1 MPTGDS
7 TFDQVRKP
15 ALAFEPGAGV
25 SDFFAG
31 TKDEFL
37 RSAFGRPVA
46 IERVKQ
52 LAGRVFHGPPGVG
65 LRGVTQEMAER
76 MSQTL
81 TDGLVQGKNPREIA
95 RDLAKAIDVGK
106 KRAEMIA
113 RTEVIRAHAEGQ
125 LDVMERL
132 GVEEVGV
139 MVEWSTAG
147 DDRVCPMCQPLE
159 GIVMKIREARG
170 TLPRHPLCRC
180 SYIPANVGEPKGE
193 KREVDFTDPD
203 TGEVK
208 RQEVGQTR
216 TAKQLREARDE
227 SIRGEFR
234 GRKDPGTLADMRKK
248 SRWTGADR
256 RFAKVRPQS
265 VLDKPPKKLKPPKP
279 KPSRAK
285 ITVSPEDEKFLSD
298 AFGGRKV
305 TKEEVAELAGALD
318 DAEVIISVERNPQS
332 LGIDADVIINVSVDG
347 PGYGGDTLITLK
359 GKKGDVSLTDLF
371 VDKSKRGKGIGTEF
385 ASRQVEQA
393 RKLGFDVQ
401 LFAEGSFQG
410 ELNGYYTWP
419 RLGFD
424 GPLPK
429 GWLKNAGKRG
439 LKEVPEFAKEA
450 KNVSDLMRTPEG
462 REFWK
467 RWGSPLRLK
476 MDTKPGSQGLRV
488 LQEYAKKKGI

>member
-1 MPTGDS
+1 
-7 TFDQVRKP
+7 
-15 ALAFEPGAGV
+15 LAFEPGAGV
-25 SDFFAG
+25 SDFYAG
-31 TKDEFL
+31 TKEEFL

-76 MSQTL
+76 MSQVL
-81 TDGLVQGKNPREIA
+81 TDGFVEGKNPRAIA

-159 GIVMKIREARG
+159 GMVMKIREARG

-203 TGEVK
+203 TGEVR

-216 TAKQLREARDE
+216 TAKQLREARDQ
-227 SIRGEFR
+227 SIRGEFQ

-256 RFAKVRPQS
+256 RFAKVRPTSPLYQK
-265 VLDKPPKKLKPPKP
+265 VPKVPKKATLATETVEAHQEAIDALRARMAFIKEQWAANPGKNLGPGFGIEDVARIQREIALREKAVEALGGKPPTAVAPKP

-305 TKEEVAELAGALD
+305 TKEEVAEL
-318 DAEVIISVERNPQS
+318 VV
-332 LGIDADVIINVSVDG
+332 
-347 PGYGGDTLITLK
+347 
-359 GKKGDVSLTDLF
+359 LTVL
-371 VDKSKRGKGIGTEF
+371 GTE
-385 ASRQVEQA
+385 EI
-393 RKLGFDVQ
+393 
-401 LFAEGSFQG
+401 
-410 ELNGYYTWP
+410 
-419 RLGFD
+419 RL
-424 GPLPK
+424 LH
-429 GWLKNAGKRG
+429 
-439 LKEVPEFAKEA
+439 LKE
-450 KNVSDLMRTPEG
+450 R
-462 REFWK
+462 
-467 RWGSPLRLK
+467 
-476 MDTKPGSQGLRV
+476 
-488 LQEYAKKKGI
+488 KGM